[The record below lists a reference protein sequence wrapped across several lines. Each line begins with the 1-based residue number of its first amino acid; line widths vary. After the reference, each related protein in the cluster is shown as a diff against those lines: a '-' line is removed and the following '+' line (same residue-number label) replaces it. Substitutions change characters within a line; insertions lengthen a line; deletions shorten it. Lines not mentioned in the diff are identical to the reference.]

1 LLLEAVRHQQ
11 AKTAGLSNG
20 ASHYDIQPLLKM
32 SSIALPL
39 SATTITTDRGQQCIF
54 QWKQVFVSGLL
65 YHTDFM
71 RRPLRH
77 YRHPLR
83 LTELCH
89 RSCCALVQKPPF
101 MIHESQN
108 VSITPPEVL

>member
-39 SATTITTDRGQQCIF
+39 SATTITTDRGQQCIGQQCIF
-54 QWKQVFVSGLL
+54 QWEQVFVSGLL
-65 YHTDFM
+65 YHSDFM
-71 RRPLRH
+71 RCPLRH
-77 YRHPLR
+77 YPHPLR
-83 LTELCH
+83 ITEGCN
-89 RSCCALVQKPPF
+89 RSC
-101 MIHESQN
+101 
-108 VSITPPEVL
+108 

>member
-32 SSIALPL
+32 LSITLAL

-54 QWKQVFVSGLL
+54 QWEQVLVSGLL

-71 RRPLRH
+71 RRPLRCNREP
-77 YRHPLR
+77 YWR
-83 LTELCH
+83 
-89 RSCCALVQKPPF
+89 
-101 MIHESQN
+101 
-108 VSITPPEVL
+108 

>member
-1 LLLEAVRHQQ
+1 LLLEAVGHQQ

-20 ASHYDIQPLLKM
+20 ASHYDIQPLRKM
-32 SSIALPL
+32 SSIALAL

-54 QWKQVFVSGLL
+54 QWEQIFVSGLL

-89 RSCCALVQKPPF
+89 RSCRALYHKRPF
-101 MIHESQN
+101 LLHQI
-108 VSITPPEVL
+108 PR